1 MKTLIVSEKNIA
13 AKRIAEMLSKG
24 KNSTTKGAIP
34 TYKFQLNGDDVTCI
48 GLKGHILKVD
58 FPDKYSNWQDPPPEE
73 LINAEIIKIPTQKNL
88 VTALKREAKG
98 VDKVIVATDFDRE
111 GELIG
116 VDALNEI
123 KKVNENIEIKR
134 ARFSALTKKELEDAF
149 SNLEEPY
156 YSLAM
161 AGEARQDIDL
171 IWGATLT
178 RFMSLASTRLGSQFL
193 SVGRVQSP
201 TLALIVEREHE
212 RKAFVSEPYWQ
223 LKGTFKIGSD
233 EFEAS
238 HKTEKFWKK
247 DEIDEAFS
255 KLGDSGKVT
264 KIKKAERA
272 SAPPAPFNTTSFMT
286 SAAATGVSPANAM
299 RIAESLY
306 MEGYTSYPR
315 VDNTVYP
322 ESLDFREILSSLES
336 VKIVGSLA
344 KEIGKTDKFEPT
356 RGKKQA
362 TDHPPIHPT
371 GANPGDKLDDQHW
384 KIYEMI
390 TRRFMATLATEATIA
405 SIRVD
410 IEAGNE
416 PFFTRGSQVVT
427 PGWLHYY
434 PYGKKKD
441 IYLPDLNEG
450 DKLELTK
457 KIVEDKETQP
467 PGRYSQGSLIQKME
481 DLELGTKA
489 TRHNIIQ
496 NLYYRGYTH
505 SDPIVPTNLGIA
517 MADSLKKHA
526 EKISSPSMTADLEA
540 DMDQIVDGKT
550 DRDKVVDRSRKML
563 DEIFKDLIA
572 NKEEVGTEIRAGI
585 QEGNILGKC
594 PNSEGDLRIIRSKK
608 TRKRFVG
615 CSDYPECKTTFP
627 LPQNGTIIPLG
638 ETCEHCGSP
647 KIKVITKGRR
657 PWELCVD
664 PDCSTKDEYKKK
676 KAAKK

>member
-116 VDALNEI
+116 VDDLNEI
-123 KKVNENIEIKR
+123 KNVNENSEIKR

-247 DEIDEAFS
+247 DEVDEAFS

-306 MEGYTSYPR
+306 MEGFTSYPR

-540 DMDQIVDGKT
+540 DMDQIGDGKT
-550 DRDKVVDRSRKML
+550 NRDKVVYRSRKML
-563 DEIFKDLIA
+563 DEIFKDLIGS
-572 NKEEVGTEIRAGI
+572 KEEVGTEIRTGI
-585 QEGNILGKC
+585 
-594 PNSEGDLRIIRSKK
+594 
-608 TRKRFVG
+608 
-615 CSDYPECKTTFP
+615 
-627 LPQNGTIIPLG
+627 
-638 ETCEHCGSP
+638 
-647 KIKVITKGRR
+647 
-657 PWELCVD
+657 
-664 PDCSTKDEYKKK
+664 
-676 KAAKK
+676 